1 MYTRSR
7 DLPRAAATQREKT
20 RDRDE
25 ETPLPSQQKV
35 VLALLAGSAAA
46 FQAPAAAPAATAMA
60 SASVD
65 ETRIGVQA
73 PAGFWDPLGL
83 STTQPE
89 GFERRRAVERKHGRI
104 AMVAITG
111 CVLHNA
117 DVEFPGYLSLSQQL
131 KFPDIPNGGQGI
143 FNIPAAGVAQILLF
157 CGLVEMA
164 WWPASKYDGDYN
176 VGFFGEKLSPE
187 KKTQKLNAEMANG
200 RLAMLGI
207 FGNMVAEAQTGQ
219 TLEQMGAG
227 NMIPFYCVLAGLI
240 VGCAARAKRQLDLA
254 ELEVVRYS
262 VRVVALGCRGGG
274 VRETR
279 RRRGREPRV
288 HAVAAS
294 SPRQNRRP
302 CDHQP
307 TGSPS
312 RPAQGP
318 SPAVAAVTPA
328 YATGPWKTDFAGRR
342 NPGRD
347 GGHRARYTGTDQGA
361 PSAAAR
367 TRAARSAPRAAP
379 ASAARTRR

>member
-1 MYTRSR
+1 M
-7 DLPRAAATQREKT
+7 ATTQSLVAQR
-20 RDRDE
+20 RDRPFASGL
-25 ETPLPSQQKV
+25 ETFRARRPLTLETRNESERRETRRARPAPSPSQQKV

-46 FQAPAAAPAATAMA
+46 FQAPAAAPATTARA

-131 KFPDIPNGGQGI
+131 KFSDIPNGGQGI

-219 TLEQMGAG
+219 TLGEQMGAG
-227 NMIPFYCVLAGLI
+227 NMIPF
-240 VGCAARAKRQLDLA
+240 
-254 ELEVVRYS
+254 
-262 VRVVALGCRGGG
+262 
-274 VRETR
+274 
-279 RRRGREPRV
+279 
-288 HAVAAS
+288 
-294 SPRQNRRP
+294 
-302 CDHQP
+302 
-307 TGSPS
+307 
-312 RPAQGP
+312 
-318 SPAVAAVTPA
+318 
-328 YATGPWKTDFAGRR
+328 
-342 NPGRD
+342 
-347 GGHRARYTGTDQGA
+347 
-361 PSAAAR
+361 
-367 TRAARSAPRAAP
+367 
-379 ASAARTRR
+379 

>member
-1 MYTRSR
+1 MATAQPLVAQRTNGPCTHGLETFR
-7 DLPRAAATQREKT
+7 ARRPLTLARKETTHTAHPRENRRA
-20 RDRDE
+20 
-25 ETPLPSQQKV
+25 TPLETRHARPLSPSQQKV

-46 FQAPAAAPAATAMA
+46 FQAPAAAPATTARA

-131 KFPDIPNGGQGI
+131 KFSDIPNGGQGI

-219 TLEQMGAG
+219 TLGEQMGAG
-227 NMIPFYCVLAGLI
+227 NMIPF
-240 VGCAARAKRQLDLA
+240 
-254 ELEVVRYS
+254 
-262 VRVVALGCRGGG
+262 
-274 VRETR
+274 
-279 RRRGREPRV
+279 
-288 HAVAAS
+288 
-294 SPRQNRRP
+294 
-302 CDHQP
+302 
-307 TGSPS
+307 
-312 RPAQGP
+312 
-318 SPAVAAVTPA
+318 
-328 YATGPWKTDFAGRR
+328 
-342 NPGRD
+342 
-347 GGHRARYTGTDQGA
+347 
-361 PSAAAR
+361 
-367 TRAARSAPRAAP
+367 
-379 ASAARTRR
+379 

>member
-1 MYTRSR
+1 MATAQSLVAQRTNGPCSHG
-7 DLPRAAATQREKT
+7 LETFRARRPLTLAREDA
-20 RDRDE
+20 RP
-25 ETPLPSQQKV
+25 PLPSQQKV

-131 KFPDIPNGGQGI
+131 KFSDIPNGGQGI

-219 TLEQMGAG
+219 TLGEQMGAG
-227 NMIPFYCVLAGLI
+227 NMIPF
-240 VGCAARAKRQLDLA
+240 
-254 ELEVVRYS
+254 
-262 VRVVALGCRGGG
+262 
-274 VRETR
+274 
-279 RRRGREPRV
+279 
-288 HAVAAS
+288 
-294 SPRQNRRP
+294 
-302 CDHQP
+302 
-307 TGSPS
+307 
-312 RPAQGP
+312 
-318 SPAVAAVTPA
+318 
-328 YATGPWKTDFAGRR
+328 
-342 NPGRD
+342 
-347 GGHRARYTGTDQGA
+347 
-361 PSAAAR
+361 
-367 TRAARSAPRAAP
+367 
-379 ASAARTRR
+379 

>member
-1 MYTRSR
+1 M
-7 DLPRAAATQREKT
+7 
-20 RDRDE
+20 
-25 ETPLPSQQKV
+25 QKV
-35 VLALLAGSAAA
+35 VLALLAGAAA
-46 FQAPAAAPAATAMA
+46 FQAPAAAPATTARA

-131 KFPDIPNGGQGI
+131 KFSDIPNGGQGI

-207 FGNMVAEAQTGQ
+207 FGNMVAEAQTAQ
-219 TLEQMGAG
+219 TLGEQMGAG
-227 NMIPFYCVLAGLI
+227 NMSLFHVDPKTPPPPLFFV
-240 VGCAARAKRQLDLA
+240 AA
-254 ELEVVRYS
+254 
-262 VRVVALGCRGGG
+262 
-274 VRETR
+274 
-279 RRRGREPRV
+279 
-288 HAVAAS
+288 AVAA
-294 SPRQNRRP
+294 
-302 CDHQP
+302 
-307 TGSPS
+307 
-312 RPAQGP
+312 GP
-318 SPAVAAVTPA
+318 
-328 YATGPWKTDFAGRR
+328 
-342 NPGRD
+342 
-347 GGHRARYTGTDQGA
+347 
-361 PSAAAR
+361 
-367 TRAARSAPRAAP
+367 AP
-379 ASAARTRR
+379 ALAADLSGGDLILPVGGLTLLLTGVIAGIIGYTTIGDGPANPKNR